1 MTLSDAELAAL
12 ESNAYRIGIF
22 FRLETESVVR
32 IWLGFGSIQPG
43 VNVFDPEGAE
53 YKGFGELS
61 EIPDF
66 NQLLNGAA
74 ERVEFVLSGVSGD
87 VLAIASGNDA
97 QQVKGK
103 RTSVGFALM
112 DANWQLLGSVHWCA
126 LYIADFLSISQQ
138 PSAPGE
144 DPVRVISLSC
154 GSRFTGRRRPS
165 FSYFS
170 DEDHVA
176 RHPGDRFCSLVS
188 LYAHG
193 FNKQWPTFP

>member
-1 MTLSDAELAAL
+1 MNLSDAELEAL

-22 FRLETESVVR
+22 FRIETDPVVR
-32 IWLGFGSIQPG
+32 IWLGFGSIKPG

-112 DANWQLLGSVHWCA
+112 DGNWQLLGSVRWCA

-144 DPVRVISLSC
+144 DPARVISLSC

-170 DEDHVA
+170 DEDQVA

>member
-1 MTLSDAELAAL
+1 MNLSDVELAAL
-12 ESNAYRIGIF
+12 ESNAFRIGIF
-22 FRLETESVVR
+22 FRLETDPVVR
-32 IWLGFGSIQPG
+32 IWLGFGPIDPG
-43 VNVFDPEGAE
+43 ANLFDAEGAE

-74 ERVEFVLSGVSGD
+74 ERVEFTLSGVSGD

-138 PSAPGE
+138 PSAVGE
-144 DPVRVISLSC
+144 DPSRVISLSC

-170 DEDHVA
+170 DEDQVA

-193 FNKQWPTFP
+193 FNKQWPTFA